1 MNRLV
6 FALLILGV
14 FSGCAAVKVRHASNE
29 WPVQH
34 PGSVGALSLDA
45 RSVLSTLGLAGDLCA
60 RQPAPCIEA
69 VSKAEP
75 LSKEPR
81 FATLAELS
89 LVQARGLDHAPSGRR
104 RDEAVAAYLEVARFS
119 YAYLF
124 HGELTPSQRA
134 LESRQGQ
141 VRDYYDTSMERI
153 AVLMFARERERNRTA
168 RLIQQGEVRTV
179 GNWSLSMDRMELRL
193 PAGVTHLDELVP
205 TSGMDIEGMRNVYRR
220 DGLGATLVAVALPSQ
235 DEGGAQVLTGESIGY
250 LPATLLVQFPT
261 SSLEE
266 LLSTRRAGIQI
277 LDPYRTKFV
286 SLDGVPVPLSA
297 NYTAPYAL
305 WLARSGFGRQSL
317 AAVLGRSKKVDR
329 VQVFMMQPYDPS
341 RLTIV
346 MLHGLASS
354 PEAWVNMANEIL
366 GDEALRDRY
375 QVWQVYYPTNLPL
388 AINRE
393 HIRQALARAS
403 MQVSPEGREPMQN
416 TVLIGHSMGGV
427 LSRLLVLDSADY
439 VWDTYFDAPAGS
451 EKRAKL
457 AALNPYVSFKPLTGV
472 SRAIFLASPH
482 AGTPYS
488 GSIVARLVSSLVRL
502 PASFLGQAHEMADL
516 ISPDMGEIATFLRGS
531 PNAINALNS
540 TSPYLKITSTLDIS
554 QSVSYHSI
562 IGRKDPAV
570 ALLSSDDGYVP
581 YASAHLP
588 DAQSELVL
596 TSGHSVQENPAAIL
610 EIRRIL
616 RLHANIGE
624 QALDVGVR

>member
-1 MNRLV
+1 M
-6 FALLILGV
+6 
-14 FSGCAAVKVRHASNE
+14 
-29 WPVQH
+29 QH
-34 PGSVGALSLDA
+34 PGSVGTLSLDA
-45 RSVLSTLGLAGDLCA
+45 RSVLSTLGLADDQCA
-60 RQPAPCIEA
+60 RQPAPCIEV
-69 VSKAEP
+69 VSRAEP
-75 LSKEPR
+75 LSKDSR

-89 LVQARGLDHAPSGRR
+89 LVRARRLDQAPSGRQ

-134 LESRQGQ
+134 LENRQGQ
-141 VRDYYDTSMERI
+141 VRDYYDVAMERI
-153 AVLMFARERERNRTA
+153 AVLMFAREREVNRTA
-168 RLIQQGEVRTV
+168 RLIKNGEVRTV
-179 GNWSLSMDRMELRL
+179 GDWSLSMDRMELQL
-193 PAGVTHLDELVP
+193 PAGATHLDELVP
-205 TSGMDIEGMRNVYRR
+205 TSSMDIEGMRNVYRR
-220 DGLGATLVAVALPSQ
+220 DGLGATLVAVALPPQ
-235 DEGGAQVLTGESIGY
+235 DESGTQTIAGGSIGY
-250 LPATLLVQFPT
+250 LPATLLIQFPAST
-261 SSLEE
+261 LEE

-277 LDPYRTKFV
+277 LDPYKTKVV

-305 WLARSGFGRQSL
+305 WLARSGFSRQSL
-317 AAVLGRSKKVDR
+317 AAVLGWSKKADR
-329 VQVFMMQPYDPS
+329 AQVFMMQPYDPK

-393 HIRQALARAS
+393 HIRQVLSQARAE
-403 MQVSPEGREPMQN
+403 VGPRGLEPMED

-427 LSRLLVLDSADY
+427 LSRLLVLESGDS
-439 VWDTYFDAPAGS
+439 VWDTYFNAPAGS

-457 AALNPYVSFKPLTGV
+457 AALDPYVSFRPLPGV

-488 GSIVARLVSSLVRL
+488 GGIVARLVSSLVRL

-516 ISPDMGEIATFLRGS
+516 ISPDMGEIAAFLRGS

-554 QSVSYHSI
+554 QSVTYHSI
-562 IGRKDPAV
+562 IGRKDSLV
-570 ALLSSDDGYVP
+570 ALADSDDGYVP

-596 TSGHSVQENPAAIL
+596 TSGHSVQENAEAIL

-616 RLHANIGE
+616 RLHASEFGSDQGLRENAAEGD
-624 QALDVGVR
+624 ARGDGLDASRSPAKFEINDLVD